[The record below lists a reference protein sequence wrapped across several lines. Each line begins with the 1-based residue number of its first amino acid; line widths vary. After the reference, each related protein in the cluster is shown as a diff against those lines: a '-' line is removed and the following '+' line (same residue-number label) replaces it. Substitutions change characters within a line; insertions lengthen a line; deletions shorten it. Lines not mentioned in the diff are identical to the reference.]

1 MASRI
6 WRFILILPVLCAALP
21 SQAEESASP
30 AISAGEGTVLDPR
43 IERRRVKEAQIN
55 ADNLEFGLWTGML
68 SIEDFGTSTLAG
80 ASAAFHISEDIAFEA
95 LVQKARGGET
105 SFEKLGAVRLLNDK
119 DREWL
124 GWSLNVSYKLLPGEA
139 FLGSHRAFNTGLY
152 FSGGAGSTRF
162 AGDDHFTLNAAAGYQ
177 VLLTDWVS
185 LRMEMR
191 DYFYQSDIFGTDEV
205 TQNLAW
211 TLGITGFF

>member
-95 LVQKARGGET
+95 LVQKAR
-105 SFEKLGAVRLLNDK
+105 
-119 DREWL
+119 DRR
-124 GWSLNVSYKLLPGEA
+124 PGP
-139 FLGSHRAFNTGLY
+139 GRS
-152 FSGGAGSTRF
+152 SGRTR
-162 AGDDHFTLNAAAGYQ
+162 
-177 VLLTDWVS
+177 
-185 LRMEMR
+185 
-191 DYFYQSDIFGTDEV
+191 
-205 TQNLAW
+205 
-211 TLGITGFF
+211 